1 MDYEKVDLL
10 TEIDSLRRGWQ
21 ACEARLAAV
30 EAERDSL
37 IDQIADAGKKVQAL
51 TAERDAARAGEAR
64 AVEAC
69 SEMENALHGT
79 DLGDHEWDDPIWN
92 ALEEMREISRDNS
105 TLDWLAQREREA
117 AAKAEAVAVK
127 FLGNMADEQA
137 TGRKLRQP
145 YTTGYADALYH
156 AHDRIQEHFAALRAG
171 KGGE

>member
-1 MDYEKVDLL
+1 MTTSYRNLIECQTEQQRIRALL
-10 TEIDSLRRGWQ
+10 E

-79 DLGDHEWDDPIWN
+79 DLGEHGWDDPIWN

-105 TLDWLAQREREA
+105 ALDWLAQREREA
-117 AAKAEAVAVK
+117 AAVELEGMSKRWCC
-127 FLGNMADEQA
+127 DESY
-137 TGRKLRQP
+137 RPNFPELWRFVF
-145 YTTGYADALYH
+145 
-156 AHDRIQEHFAALRAG
+156 DRAAALRAG